1 MGGSG
6 TGKRVDVTL
15 KLPQLQNLCKR
26 DPTGY
31 KEDFE
36 AQVRRL
42 ESELGILALQPATE
56 PSPRLIELIQFA
68 AAVSSSSYKTTYAD
82 HIANLLIGLLVG
94 EQTANE
100 KNSVTISASLPV
112 TALHRDVRKT
122 CVSALIL
129 MRNKGVL
136 PPIRILE
143 LFFRIMAVVPD
154 KKLRELLYHH
164 LVNDIRNIN
173 KKGKRDDTINRSIQS
188 FLHKLVSGHH
198 QGRTSAT
205 PDEDSSTDVA
215 AKRATDLVCE
225 LYRRRIWTEERTVA
239 IVASAVLSPNVT
251 IMCRAMRFF
260 LNIEEKMAED
270 DAAEEEVDWSEKNS
284 IDYHSHS
291 KKTAARERH
300 VNRQIKNRQKAQKK
314 REQQDDWIELNMN
327 PDKDRGVE
335 ACKKLYP
342 AIELLRDPQGLA
354 EAVFKKLRSNNSAY
368 KYQVKLLMINFV
380 TRLVGNHELI
390 LLPLYSF
397 LQKYMGGHQ
406 RDVTAILAYAVQA
419 CHENVPPD
427 EIHGILKTIAH
438 NFITE
443 RCSEEQM
450 AVGINAARAI
460 CTRVPS
466 SLSTDEVD
474 GITNSTTMDIEAFA
488 RDLAAFG
495 SHRDRSVS
503 IAGKGWLNF
512 VREVYPG
519 LLQGKNRGLK
529 GSALHKAGAKPLRYG
544 EKKVASGVEGA
555 ELLYEYEAKK
565 AARKKRQGMIEDDNE
580 NENSDDDDGSDD
592 ASGEWQDVASDD
604 DDDDGNDSDDDDAE
618 ENSGDEEAPT
628 LVNLDTEDDEANDDE
643 EEDSAIPDISKMTPE
658 EREKLKQKVSSTRIF
673 TASDFEKMRK
683 LVELERR
690 AREDPREAARRKRA
704 KARGQDL
711 EDLSD
716 DSEDEQ
722 EASRIKIS
730 GAVNPEDIMADAKR
744 KRQSKAERLEK
755 IIAGRTKFEAK
766 QREGGSTNEEKKRKK
781 NFTMS
786 KFSYEARS
794 KGRGKKGLNQINPKR
809 GKKQI
814 GHEAKKRRRKS

>member
-6 TGKRVDVTL
+6 AGKRVDVTL

-26 DPTGY
+26 DPSGY

-56 PSPRLIELIQFA
+56 PSARLIELIQFA
-68 AAVSSSSYKTTYAD
+68 AAVSSSSYKTTHAD

-100 KNSVTISASLPV
+100 TNSVTISSSLPV

-173 KKGKRDDTINRSIQS
+173 KKGKRDDTINRSIQT
-188 FLHKLVSGHH
+188 FLHKLISGH
-198 QGRTSAT
+198 QGRVST
-205 PDEDSSTDVA
+205 DEDSSTDVA
-215 AKRATDLVCE
+215 ARRATDLVCE

-270 DAAEEEVDWSEKNS
+270 DAAEGEVDWSEKNS

-300 VNRQIKNRQKAQKK
+300 VSRQLKNKVKAQKK
-314 REQQDDWIELNMN
+314 REMQDDWIELNMN
-327 PDKDRGVE
+327 PDKDKGVE

-390 LLPLYSF
+390 LMPLYSF

-406 RDVTAILAYAVQA
+406 RDVTAILAYSVQA

-460 CTRVPS
+460 CVRVPS
-466 SLSTDEVD
+466 SLSKEEVD
-474 GITNSTTMDIEAFA
+474 GVTNSTTMDIEAFA

-495 SHRDRSVS
+495 NHRDRSVA

-555 ELLYEYEAKK
+555 ELLFEYEAKK
-565 AARKKRQGMIEDDNE
+565 AARQKRPTTSGEDDE
-580 NENSDDDDGSDD
+580 TEGSDDDV
-592 ASGEWQDVASDD
+592 SGEWQAVDDGDD
-604 DDDDGNDSDDDDAE
+604 DDNDDDTE
-618 ENSGDEEAPT
+618 EDVEDEEAPN
-628 LVNLDTEDDEANDDE
+628 LVNLDGEEDEAID
-643 EEDSAIPDISKMTPE
+643 EEDSAIPDVSKMTPK
-658 EREKLKQKVSSTRIF
+658 EREQLKQKVSSERIF

-716 DSEDEQ
+716 DSDDEE
-722 EASRIKIS
+722 EANRIKIS

-755 IIAGRTKFEAK
+755 IIAGRTKFESK

-781 NFTMS
+781 NFNMS
-786 KFSYEARS
+786 KFSFEARS
-794 KGRGKKGLNQINPKR
+794 KGRGKKGLNQNNQSNLKR

>member
-6 TGKRVDVTL
+6 TGKRVEVTL

-26 DPTGY
+26 DPSGY

-56 PSPRLIELIQFA
+56 PSARLIELIQFA
-68 AAVSSSSYKTTYAD
+68 AAVSSSSYKTTHAD

-94 EQTANE
+94 EQSAE
-100 KNSVTISASLPV
+100 DKNNVMISSSLPV

-173 KKGKRDDTINRSIQS
+173 KKGKRDDTINRSIQT
-188 FLHKLVSGHH
+188 FLHKLISGH
-198 QGRTSAT
+198 QGPASG
-205 PDEDSSTDVA
+205 DEESSTDVA

-270 DAAEEEVDWSEKNS
+270 DAAEEEVDWSEKNA

-300 VNRQIKNRQKAQKK
+300 VNRQLKNKVKAQKK
-314 REQQDDWIELNMN
+314 REMQDEWMEMNMN
-327 PDKDRGVE
+327 PDKDKGVE

-466 SLSTDEVD
+466 SLSTEEVD

-495 SHRDRSVS
+495 NHRDRSVA

-512 VREVYPG
+512 VRDVYPG

-565 AARKKRQGMIEDDNE
+565 AAKQKKQAQNEEDDGSEGN
-580 NENSDDDDGSDD
+580 DDDDDV
-592 ASGEWQDVASDD
+592 SGEWQDVEDASDVDEDDEAEEEVD
-604 DDDDGNDSDDDDAE
+604 DD
-618 ENSGDEEAPT
+618 EAPT
-628 LVNLDTEDDEANDDE
+628 LVNLDAEEEQEEDG
-643 EEDSAIPDISKMTPE
+643 EEDSAVPDVSKMTPK
-658 EREKLKQKVSSTRIF
+658 ERELLKQKVSSERIF

-704 KARGQDL
+704 KARGRDL

-716 DSEDEQ
+716 DSEDED
-722 EASRIKIS
+722 EANRIKIA
-730 GAVNPEDIMADAKR
+730 GAVNPEDIMADARR

-755 IIAGRTKFEAK
+755 VIAGRTKFEAK

-786 KFSYEARS
+786 KFSFEARS
-794 KGRGKKGLNQINPKR
+794 KGRGKKGLNQNNQGGMKR

>member
-1 MGGSG
+1 ME
-6 TGKRVDVTL
+6 VTL

-26 DPTGY
+26 DPSGY

-56 PSPRLIELIQFA
+56 PSARLIELIQFA
-68 AAVSSSSYKTTYAD
+68 AAVSSSSYKTTHAD

-94 EQTANE
+94 EQTAEE
-100 KNSVTISASLPV
+100 KNSVMISSSLPV

-173 KKGKRDDTINRSIQS
+173 KKGKRDDTINRSIQT
-188 FLHKLVSGHH
+188 FLHKLIGGH
-198 QGRTSAT
+198 QGSASG
-205 PDEDSSTDVA
+205 DEESSTDVA

-270 DAAEEEVDWSEKNS
+270 DAAEEEVDWSEKNA

-300 VNRQIKNRQKAQKK
+300 VNRQLKNKVKAQKK
-314 REQQDDWIELNMN
+314 REMQDEWMEMNMN
-327 PDKDRGVE
+327 PDKDKGVE

-419 CHENVPPD
+419 CHQNVPPD

-466 SLSTDEVD
+466 SLSTEEVD

-495 SHRDRSVS
+495 NHRDRSVA

-512 VREVYPG
+512 VRDVYPG

-529 GSALHKAGAKPLRYG
+529 GSALYKAGAKPLRYG

-565 AARKKRQGMIEDDNE
+565 AAKQKKQAE
-580 NENSDDDDGSDD
+580 NAEDDGSEGNEDD
-592 ASGEWQDVASDD
+592 VSGEWQDVDDESDD
-604 DDDDGNDSDDDDAE
+604 DDDDIDEAE
-618 ENSGDEEAPT
+618 EDVGDEEAPN
-628 LVNLDTEDDEANDDE
+628 LVNLDAE
-643 EEDSAIPDISKMTPE
+643 EEQKEDEKEDSVIPDVSKMTPK
-658 EREKLKQKVSSTRIF
+658 ERELLKQKVSSERIF

-711 EDLSD
+711 EDLSE
-716 DSEDEQ
+716 DSEDEE
-722 EASRIKIS
+722 EANRIKIS
-730 GAVNPEDIMADAKR
+730 GAVNPEDIMADARR

-755 IIAGRTKFEAK
+755 VIAGRTKFEAK

-786 KFSYEARS
+786 KFSFEARS
-794 KGRGKKGLNQINPKR
+794 KGRGKKGLNQNNQANMKR